1 MASSRNTPEK
11 STSARPPV
19 AEPPSMWSSPR
30 LGKQFM
36 SKGSI
41 LVVDDESE
49 IREGL
54 ELLLKTEGYQV
65 ASAETA
71 LLGLSRL
78 EEKPFDLLLLDV
90 SLPDR
95 NGIELLKAVH
105 RHNPP
110 LSVVLITAYGSIDMA
125 RAAFKSGAMDYI
137 TKPWSNDELLA
148 QVAQAVESRR
158 LREEN
163 VQLKR
168 ALKQRSSFPSIVG
181 KSEKML
187 TLLDLVAQ
195 VAPSRSTVLI
205 SGESGTGKEL
215 IAKAIHSASPRA
227 DKAFVP
233 VNTGSIP
240 VDLLESQLFGH
251 VKGAFTSAVSS
262 KKGLFEVAD
271 QGTIFFDEIATVSPE
286 TQAKLLRVIQEREF
300 MRLGGTEQLKVDV
313 RIVAASNIDFLWLV
327 KDGRFRE
334 DLYPRLNVIHLHL
347 PPLRERRE
355 DIPMLLA
362 HFLERFCTENT
373 KPLRMFTPSSM
384 KLLMDYDWPGNVR
397 ELENVVERAVVLS
410 TQERVDIDLLP
421 DSVRSKE
428 IVRGVRLQLS
438 EFLPPLPG
446 EPGSRTAADNPNP
459 SLFQIID
466 EVERR
471 IIVDML
477 ERTGWNQTEAAERF
491 LIPLS
496 TLNQKIN
503 RLGID
508 VRRRGRVEESQVA
521 WSGK

>member
-1 MASSRNTPEK
+1 
-11 STSARPPV
+11 
-19 AEPPSMWSSPR
+19 
-30 LGKQFM
+30 M

-65 ASAETA
+65 SSAETGQS
-71 LLGLSRL
+71 GLTRL
-78 EEKPFDLLLLDV
+78 EEHPYDLMLLDV
-90 SLPDR
+90 SLPDK
-95 NGIELLKAVH
+95 NGIEMLREIH
-105 RHNPP
+105 RQDPQMP
-110 LSVVLITAYGSIDMA
+110 IVMITAYGSIEMA

-148 QVAQAVESRR
+148 QVAQAVEARR
-158 LREEN
+158 LRDEN

-168 ALKQRSSFPSIVG
+168 ALKQRFNFPNIIG
-181 KSEKML
+181 KSDKMH
-187 TLLDLVAQ
+187 TLFDLVTQ
-195 VAPSRSTVLI
+195 VAASRSTVLI

-251 VKGAFTSAVSS
+251 VKGAFTSAVTS

-313 RIVAASNIDFLWLV
+313 RIVAASNIDLLSLV
-327 KDGRFRE
+327 KEGRFRE
-334 DLYPRLNVIHLHL
+334 DLYHRLNVIHLQL
-347 PPLRERRE
+347 PPLRDRKE
-355 DIPMLLA
+355 DVPLLLA
-362 HFLERFCTENT
+362 HFMERFCQENG
-373 KPLRMFTPSSM
+373 KPIRQFTPAAM

-397 ELENVVERAVVLS
+397 ELENVVERTVVLS
-410 TQERVDIDLLP
+410 TQERVDVDLLP

-428 IVRGVRLQLS
+428 IVKGVRLQLS

-446 EPGSRTAADNPNP
+446 ESGSRTAADNPNP

-471 IIVDML
+471 VIVDML
-477 ERTGWNQTEAAERF
+477 ERTSWNQTEAAERF

-496 TLNQKIN
+496 TLNQKIK

-508 VRRRGRVEESQVA
+508 VRKKGRSEDGIGA
-521 WSGK
+521 ASGK

>member
-1 MASSRNTPEK
+1 
-11 STSARPPV
+11 
-19 AEPPSMWSSPR
+19 
-30 LGKQFM
+30 M

-54 ELLLKTEGYQV
+54 ELLLQSEGYQV
-65 ASAETA
+65 SSAETA
-71 LLGLSRL
+71 MSGLAQL
-78 EEKPFDLLLLDV
+78 EERPFDLLLLDV

-95 NGIELLKAVH
+95 NGIDMLKDIH
-105 RHNPP
+105 RQDPHLPI
-110 LSVVLITAYGSIDMA
+110 VLITAYGSIEMA

-148 QVAQAVESRR
+148 QVSQAVEARR
-158 LREEN
+158 LRDEN
-163 VQLKR
+163 LQLKR
-168 ALKQRSSFPSIVG
+168 ALKQRFNFPNIIG
-181 KSEKML
+181 KSDKML
-187 TLLDLVAQ
+187 TLFDLVTQ

-215 IAKAIHSASPRA
+215 IAKAIHSASTRA

-251 VKGAFTSAVSS
+251 VKGAFTSAVAS

-300 MRLGGTEQLKVDV
+300 MRLGGTEQIKVDV
-313 RIVAASNIDFLWLV
+313 RIVAASNIDLLSLV
-327 KDGRFRE
+327 KEGRFRE
-334 DLYPRLNVIHLHL
+334 DLYHRLNVIHLRL

-362 HFLERFCTENT
+362 HFLERFCLENV
-373 KPLRMFTPSSM
+373 KPLRQFTPAAM
-384 KLLMDYDWPGNVR
+384 KLLMDYDWPCNVR

-410 TQERVDIDLLP
+410 TQERVDVDLLP
-421 DSVRSKE
+421 DSIRGKE
-428 IVRGVRLQLS
+428 IVRGVRFQLA

-459 SLFQIID
+459 SLFQIMD

-471 IIVDML
+471 VIVDML
-477 ERTGWNQTEAAERF
+477 ERSGWNQTEAAERF

-496 TLNQKIN
+496 TLNQKIK

-508 VRRRGRVEESQVA
+508 VRRRGRTEDVLSTGI
-521 WSGK
+521 GK